1 MEYNA
6 SVNVIILYMTIYCAY
21 VINKILYKV
30 IMPIPEPNSNES
42 RQDFLNRCMGDDTMT
57 SEYTDSE
64 QRLAVCTN
72 EYDSKKEDSI
82 DDQKAEIRKDVF
94 NNPIE
99 ANARAKDIGCV
110 GSHSHDEDGNK
121 VYMPCKTH
129 EEYTELT
136 GREVSGYGKKPKK
149 NNEEQLDNL
158 SDMKSFIE
166 IKSDIKA
173 YYDEDEDK
181 NYGTFEGYGSVFG
194 NKDLGNDVIEMG
206 AFTKSLKS
214 RKPQSVK
221 LLYQHKSDMPIG
233 VFDEI
238 KEDEHGLKVKGRLA
252 LKTQAGAEAYELLKM
267 GALDGLSIG
276 FRVNPE
282 QVSYDRRANKR
293 IIKEVDLMEVSLVTF
308 PMNPQALVR
317 SVKGEKISIREW
329 EKGLRDAF
337 NLSRSESKM
346 AAKAVT
352 DVFVQREVD
361 TSAELVNAIKNL
373 TLTLKS

>member
-1 MEYNA
+1 
-6 SVNVIILYMTIYCAY
+6 MTIYCAY

-57 SEYTDSE
+57 SEYTNSD
-64 QRLAVCTN
+64 QRLGVCTS
-72 EYDSKKEDSI
+72 EYDSKQEDSI
-82 DDQKAEIRKDVF
+82 DNEKEELRNDVF
-94 NNPIE
+94 TTEDE
-99 ANARAKDIGCV
+99 AVTRAEEIGCV

-121 VYMPCKTH
+121 VYMPCNTH
-129 EEYTELT
+129 EEYIEAT
-136 GREVSGYGKKPKK
+136 GQDVKDNVSD
-149 NNEEQLDNL
+149 L
-158 SDMKSFIE
+158 KSFIE
-166 IKSDIKA
+166 IKSSIKA
-173 YYDEDEDK
+173 YDDEDEDK

-194 NKDLGNDVIEMG
+194 NKDLGNDVIEAG
-206 AFTKSLKS
+206 AFKKSLRKK
-214 RKPQSVK
+214 KPQSVK

-233 VFDEI
+233 VFDSI
-238 KEDEHGLKVKGRLA
+238 KEDEHGLVVKGRLA

-361 TSAELVNAIKNL
+361 TSAELVDAIKNL